1 MLTGEI
7 REMAKASTGLSDE
20 QVEQMHPGYEKLFNN
35 VAKTMQ
41 FQTVAE
47 VVKSEHC
54 FAQVQVGDKIVFN
67 PFLNPEKSTG
77 VMSPKA
83 LLPLLTQ
90 IGAIWE
96 MVGEWAES
104 GREELPEIIWR
115 NVRCLDPGFEDGGVG
130 GVVYS
135 IRMEKIEA

>member
-1 MLTGEI
+1 MLTGEFK
-7 REMAKASTGLSDE
+7 EMAKASTGLSDE
-20 QVEQMHPGYEKLFNN
+20 QVEQLHPGFEKLFNN

-54 FAQVQVGDKIVFN
+54 FAQVQVGDKIVFD

-77 VMSPKA
+77 VMCPKA
-83 LLPLLTQ
+83 LLPVLVQ

-96 MVGEWAES
+96 MSAEWATS
-104 GREELPEIIWR
+104 GKEELPEIVWR
-115 NVRCLDPGFEDGGVG
+115 HIRCLDPGLEDGGVG
-130 GVVYS
+130 GVIYNL
-135 IRMEKIEA
+135 RMEVIES

>member
-7 REMAKASTGLSDE
+7 KEMAKVSTGLSDE
-20 QVEQMHPGYEKLFNN
+20 KVEQMHPGFEKLFNN

-41 FQTVAE
+41 YQTVAE

-54 FAQVQVGDKIVFN
+54 FAQVQVGDKIVFD

-77 VMSPKA
+77 VMCPKA
-83 LLPLLTQ
+83 LLPILSL
-90 IGAIWE
+90 IGGIWE
-96 MVGEWAES
+96 MQGEWAES

-115 NVRCLDPGFEDGGVG
+115 NVRCLDPGFEDGGIG

-135 IRMEKIEA
+135 IRMEKIET